1 MTLVTRLK
9 IGLQAGGLAGVGV
22 AVLYAA
28 SDVMRLAPL
37 ETVAGLAHS
46 FLNLPVSDVPAGFDI
61 AAFVTTG
68 VGVTIYSLLHFAAFA
83 ALGVAGTWMVPV
95 RSFWRTLARGGV
107 FGALACSALFYGSRL
122 VSGSPFAFN
131 GLDVKG
137 IVLVNAVA
145 GVIMAVVFA
154 VHTHEDGEM
163 GAD

>member
-9 IGLQAGGLAGVGV
+9 TGLEAGGLAGVAV
-22 AVLYAA
+22 ALLYGAT
-28 SDVMRLAPL
+28 DVMELAPL

-46 FLNLPVSDVPAGFDI
+46 LFDLPVSAVPAGFDI

-68 VGVTIYSLLHFAAFA
+68 VGVATYSILHFAAFA
-83 ALGVAGTWMVPV
+83 VLGLAGTWVVPG
-95 RSFWRTLARGGV
+95 RSFWSTLARGGA

-122 VSGSPFAFN
+122 VSGSPFAFD
-131 GLDVKG
+131 GLDAKG
-137 IVLVNAVA
+137 IVLVNAMA

-154 VHTHEDGEM
+154 VHTHEEPDL